1 MERLD
6 GGQQLL
12 LSIFSY
18 QMFLKM
24 ISALQCYLEGRQL
37 KRKRRK
43 KQLFSIQY
51 SVFKFS
57 VKKLMKKTMFQNYF
71 QKITIYYWNKE
82 KLLAFQEQM
91 KADVNNRDRKLL
103 SSCTEWWVVSWLLP
117 FERERPMDMIQ
128 TSLGSAT
135 AQCIVAERANQKF
148 VIKWKGTEIK

>member
-12 LSIFSY
+12 LPIFSY

-24 ISALQCYLEGRQL
+24 TSALQCYLEGRQL
-37 KRKRRK
+37 KK
-43 KQLFSIQY
+43 KEKKKETT
-51 SVFKFS
+51 FKFS
-57 VKKLMKKTMFQNYF
+57 VKKLMKKTTFQNYF
-71 QKITIYYWNKE
+71 QKIVIYYWNKE

-91 KADVNNRDRKLL
+91 KADVKSYNRDRKLL

-117 FERERPMDMIQ
+117 FEREGLMDMIQ

-135 AQCIVAERANQKF
+135 AHCMAAERANQKV